1 MRNLLPYHPLVFF
14 WIAEYEDG
22 KALPQFDPETGEEN
36 KFTLTD
42 KGKLKKFGWHPFT
55 PELSHKIIERSGL
68 ITIPTNNPHY
78 VISLEKGDKLIAKR
92 ENIIKFRM
100 KSGVINRETIYVL
113 GKITKHGEKIVYRIK
128 EDGTAEQ
135 K

>member
-36 KFTLTD
+36 KFALTD

-55 PELSHKIIERSGL
+55 PELAEKIYKRSGL
-68 ITIPTNNPHY
+68 IVIPTNNPSY
-78 VISLEKGDKLIAKR
+78 VINLKKGDKLIAKR
-92 ENIIKFRM
+92 ENIIKFDLKDGAISRRT
-100 KSGVINRETIYVL
+100 VYVL
-113 GKITKHGEKIVYRIK
+113 GKVGGKVLRIR
-128 EDGTAEQ
+128 EDGSVE
-135 K
+135 